1 MDPATSTQT
10 IQAIPYTAW
19 QQAVF
24 VVLFIVVVLVLLNW
38 QSKQQ
43 EKWQAFIQE
52 RDRQWQEWMKETNC
66 QTTDAMEHVTEAL
79 EKLTHK
85 IDVTVVGKLDAHDSK
100 VEDRINAAMAEIRS
114 KGKV

>member
-1 MDPATSTQT
+1 METEVIS
-10 IQAIPYTAW
+10 AIPYTAW

-43 EKWQAFIQE
+43 EKWQTFIQN

-79 EKLTHK
+79 EKLSNK
-85 IDVTVVGKLDAHDSK
+85 IDKHEDK
-100 VEDRINAAMAEIRS
+100 VEDRFNAAMSEFR
-114 KGKV
+114 KGPKV